1 MNIYEKHKKI
11 YIYFLNPKLPYLIY
25 FSCTIIYHKIQ
36 SCSSRT
42 LNQVGVQVWQKVH
55 TEPLKVRNVFTSSSS
70 EKTGCRATRFR
81 NLPRARLRP
90 SMNSRSDMEVRTAAG
105 PKNREKIK
113 LFQKQQNIV
122 LPLIQHSQELSGTQL
137 LWKYNLL
144 KSAENQNKFTF
155 FWQIVCLVD
164 SQKALNVTAQ
174 PKLDYKTV
182 I

>member
-1 MNIYEKHKKI
+1 M
-11 YIYFLNPKLPYLIY
+11 
-25 FSCTIIYHKIQ
+25 
-36 SCSSRT
+36 
-42 LNQVGVQVWQKVH
+42 
-55 TEPLKVRNVFTSSSS
+55 RNVFTSSSS

-90 SMNSRSDMEVRTAAG
+90 SMNSRSDMEVRTAVG

-122 LPLIQHSQELSGTQL
+122 LPLIQHSKELSGTQL

-155 FWQIVCLVD
+155 FNLGRAAIVCLVD

-174 PKLDYKTV
+174 PK
-182 I
+182 